1 MKKRNKELLVLIEK
15 KIKEVKESVKDYK
28 EISKEEIRIRR
39 IQPES
44 IDFDLIIY
52 EELT

>member
-1 MKKRNKELLVLIEK
+1 MKQTNKELLVLIENK
-15 KIKEVKESVKDYK
+15 VKELKKEVKDYK

-52 EELT
+52 EELI